1 MAKVE
6 KNTLQEM
13 IVNFKEFFVG
23 GSVEEATRKAHEQ
36 EMPKEDALITIT
48 DRRSLGS
55 KIKLVSK
62 DNDEHKSQT
71 NQGSESKEKQVGGT
85 NEQT

>member
-23 GSVEEATRKAHEQ
+23 NSVEEATRKAHEQ
-36 EMPKEDALITIT
+36 EIPKENALITIT
-48 DRRSLGS
+48 DRRNLGS
-55 KIKLVSK
+55 KI
-62 DNDEHKSQT
+62 
-71 NQGSESKEKQVGGT
+71 
-85 NEQT
+85 

>member
-23 GSVEEATRKAHEQ
+23 NSVEEATRKA
-36 EMPKEDALITIT
+36 
-48 DRRSLGS
+48 
-55 KIKLVSK
+55 
-62 DNDEHKSQT
+62 
-71 NQGSESKEKQVGGT
+71 
-85 NEQT
+85 

>member
-6 KNTLQEM
+6 KNSLQELV
-13 IVNFKEFFVG
+13 VNFKEFFVG
-23 GSVEEATRKAHEQ
+23 DSVEEATRKAHIQ

-48 DRRSLGS
+48 DRRNLGS

-71 NQGSESKEKQVGGT
+71 NQGSKSKERQVGGT

>member
-23 GSVEEATRKAHEQ
+23 DSVEEATRKAHIQ

-48 DRRSLGS
+48 DRRNLGS

-71 NQGSESKEKQVGGT
+71 NQGSKSKERQVGGT

>member
-6 KNTLQEM
+6 KNTLQEL

-23 GSVEEATRKAHEQ
+23 NSVEEATRKAYEQ
-36 EMPKEDALITIT
+36 EMPKENALITIT
-48 DRRSLGS
+48 DRRNLGS

-71 NQGSESKEKQVGGT
+71 NQGSKSKERQVGGT

>member
-23 GSVEEATRKAHEQ
+23 NSVEEATRKAYEQ
-36 EMPKEDALITIT
+36 EMPKENALITIT

-62 DNDEHKSQT
+62 DNDEHKSKT
-71 NQGSESKEKQVGGT
+71 DQGSESKEKQMGGT
-85 NEQT
+85 NE

>member
-1 MAKVE
+1 
-6 KNTLQEM
+6 
-13 IVNFKEFFVG
+13 
-23 GSVEEATRKAHEQ
+23 
-36 EMPKEDALITIT
+36 MPKEDALITIT
-48 DRRSLGS
+48 DRRNLGS

-71 NQGSESKEKQVGGT
+71 NQGSESKERQVGGT

>member
-23 GSVEEATRKAHEQ
+23 DAVEEATRKAHIQ

-48 DRRSLGS
+48 DRRNLGS

-71 NQGSESKEKQVGGT
+71 NQGSKSKERQVGGT